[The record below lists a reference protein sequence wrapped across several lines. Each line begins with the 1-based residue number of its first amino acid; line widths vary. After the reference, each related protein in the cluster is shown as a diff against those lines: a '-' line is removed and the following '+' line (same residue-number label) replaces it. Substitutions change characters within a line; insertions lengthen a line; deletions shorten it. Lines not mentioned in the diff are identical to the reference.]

1 MNSKSSKKALEKG
14 ICRVLT
20 DIERYASMSFT
31 VLYRCD
37 RCKSVDESIPFR
49 MGAKYCFVGEIQ
61 RKNTLRPLEEMMP
74 MDPVR
79 WYSFCRVGCSFL
91 STLLNRRKS

>member
-1 MNSKSSKKALEKG
+1 
-14 ICRVLT
+14 
-20 DIERYASMSFT
+20 MSLT
-31 VLYRCD
+31 VLY